1 LRYCLWALLGV
12 AALLSLERLCYVWI
26 WRAPGAFRAWCDR
39 PAVAGLGAPVD
50 VVQKLFYGF
59 KVIQDTVFV
68 SWCSVYGHG
77 SLWPLSGSV
86 WALGLGGALLVVG
99 QTLNVSVFYRLG
111 KVGVFY
117 GNKFGYAMPWCRV
130 FPFSLLKHPQYVGSV
145 LSIWGFFLIM
155 RFPHDDWALL
165 PAVETMYYVLGAYFE
180 Q

>member
-1 LRYCLWALLGV
+1 VSLWALCGV

-26 WRAPGAFRAWCDR
+26 WRAPEAFRACCDH
-39 PAVAGLGAPVD
+39 PGVAWLGTPVE

-59 KVIQDTVFV
+59 KAIQVTVFV
-68 SWCSVYGHG
+68 GWCYVYGH
-77 SLWPLSGSV
+77 SALWPPSAGA

-99 QTLNVSVFYRLG
+99 QILNVSVFYRLG

-117 GNKFGYAMPWCRV
+117 GNKFGYAIPWCDA
-130 FPFSLLKHPQYVGSV
+130 FPFSLLAHPQYAGTL

-155 RFPHDDWALL
+155 RFPHDDWYLL
-165 PAVETMYYVLGAYFE
+165 PILETLYYVLGAYFE